1 MKKIILLAV
10 FAICS
15 LFTKGQIQ
23 TFDSLSFTTEKEAY
37 VQLRGKTKGIYWGKI
52 DSIYVKVYI
61 GNNAVYG
68 NYHLRGNFQ
77 INLPIDRKI
86 TLEILRKGFYP
97 KRIIVNTA
105 LPKQEAKPYFLI
117 FDFFMIEKR
126 SLKGLD
132 DFVLDFPTGLVEYN
146 SQKRNFVYAEKYTDK
161 MFKEINKLLEEA
173 EKRERKEKNQA
184 KAEAKN

>member
-1 MKKIILLAV
+1 MIQEIEEMKKIILLAV

-97 KRIIVNTA
+97 KRITVNTA
-105 LPKQEAKPYFLI
+105 GARPIPTSKTSSEPINILSATGSSNLP
-117 FDFFMIEKR
+117 
-126 SLKGLD
+126 S
-132 DFVLDFPTGLVEYN
+132 FVVCP
-146 SQKRNFVYAEKYTDK
+146 
-161 MFKEINKLLEEA
+161 
-173 EKRERKEKNQA
+173 
-184 KAEAKN
+184 

>member
-1 MKKIILLAV
+1 LRFLL
-10 FAICS
+10 FALYS
-15 LFTKGQIQ
+15 QRAKFK
-23 TFDSLSFTTEKEAY
+23 LSTHFLTTEKEAY

-97 KRIIVNTA
+97 KRITVNTA

-146 SQKRNFVYAEKYTDK
+146 KQKQNFVYAEKYTDK

-173 EKRERKEKNQA
+173 EKRERKEKAQA